1 MLVCRPSPQ
10 YSQKGGLMMAGKTD
24 YKNKWQQENKE
35 RINLVVAK
43 GSKDI
48 IKDHAE
54 ARGESV
60 NGFINRAIAETMERD
75 KSATE

>member
-1 MLVCRPSPQ
+1 
-10 YSQKGGLMMAGKTD
+10 MAGKTD

>member
-1 MLVCRPSPQ
+1 
-10 YSQKGGLMMAGKTD
+10 MMAGKTD